1 MRDDTVARWYS
12 PSAKWKQWLM
22 GLCVLIM
29 MNYVF
34 IIIMLLYYEKMKETL
49 YIEIQRS
56 GQACSEVN

>member
-1 MRDDTVARWYS
+1 
-12 PSAKWKQWLM
+12 M